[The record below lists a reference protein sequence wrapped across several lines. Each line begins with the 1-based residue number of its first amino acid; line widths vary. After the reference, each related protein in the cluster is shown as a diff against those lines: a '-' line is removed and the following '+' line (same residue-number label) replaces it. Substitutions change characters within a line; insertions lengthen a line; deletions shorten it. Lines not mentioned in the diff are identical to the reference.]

1 MEGEMS
7 GRSEGARAE
16 KSRKAPTRVEVVRG
30 DITTQDTD
38 AIVNAANNHLW
49 MGSGVAGAIKKN
61 GGVEIEREAVSKGP
75 IRVGQSVWTGGG
87 RLRARFVIHA
97 AVMGQD
103 LQTDADKIERAT
115 RSALETARELGVRSL
130 SLPALGTGVGGFPVR
145 KAAETMVR
153 TVSSFLEESDSG
165 IQLVRFVLLGDDAYS
180 AFRSVVGSDG
190 RRGSTTGL
198 GH

>member
-1 MEGEMS
+1 MS
-7 GRSEGARAE
+7 GRSEGTQTGKSGRAPL
-16 KSRKAPTRVEVVRG
+16 RIEVVRG

-87 RLRARFVIHA
+87 RLRARYVIHA

-130 SLPALGTGVGGFPVR
+130 SLPALGTGIGGFPVR

-153 TVSSFLEESDSG
+153 AVSSFLEESESSV
-165 IQLVRFVLLGDDAYS
+165 QLVRFVLLGDDAYS
-180 AFRSVVGSDG
+180 AFRSVVESVG
-190 RRGSTTGL
+190 RRGSSS
-198 GH
+198 GHDY